1 MADIINGYVVTSS
14 NRSSKTGQRASIKI
28 RRDGQIMA
36 EVWPS
41 HTNPL
46 RYARSRPQD
55 VDTLEIVRQLRIN
68 DVAESDI
75 KAILAVKKISG
86 NSDK

>member
-1 MADIINGYVVTSS
+1 
-14 NRSSKTGQRASIKI
+14 
-28 RRDGQIMA
+28 
-36 EVWPS
+36 
-41 HTNPL
+41 
-46 RYARSRPQD
+46 